1 MFLHHLTLHPATL
14 LPSDSVHVYAEVR
27 PSIYIYTYIHTYI
40 LVYLYVTMQAMQ
52 KPYGGRDQEI
62 SSSRALLGVL
72 LATGLRN
79 VHSTPTQHRTQDRYS
94 TLTHPPPHLGE
105 LFCSGP
111 GTWRDHDSRAG
122 QVCDGIP
129 PNV

>member
-14 LPSDSVHVYAEVR
+14 LPSDSVHVYAKVR

-40 LVYLYVTMQAMQ
+40 YLYITMQAMQ

-62 SSSRALLGVL
+62 SSSKALLGVL

-79 VHSTPTQHRTQDRYS
+79 VHSTQTQHRSQDRYS
-94 TLTHPPPHLGE
+94 TLTHPPPPLGGIIPFRPRHLA
-105 LFCSGP
+105 
-111 GTWRDHDSRAG
+111 RSRQQAE

>member
-1 MFLHHLTLHPATL
+1 
-14 LPSDSVHVYAEVR
+14 
-27 PSIYIYTYIHTYI
+27 
-40 LVYLYVTMQAMQ
+40 MQAMQ

-79 VHSTPTQHRTQDRYS
+79 VHSTQTQHRTQDRYS
-94 TLTHPPPHLGE
+94 TLTHSPPHLGE
-105 LFCSGP
+105 LFRSGP
-111 GTWRDHDSRAG
+111 GTWRDHDSRAE